1 MLFKITKKSNNNKCH
16 VLLFCCCPCLPIL
29 LLKKKK
35 KYSIF
40 TDALLS
46 KGTKNFMAN
55 WLQQDLH
62 YESTTIW
69 VMWCS
74 TKKNYLGLTDENLR
88 GKFKKKIK

>member
-1 MLFKITKKSNNNKCH
+1 MSCI
-16 VLLFCCCPCLPIL
+16 VIL
-29 LLKKKK
+29 LLSLSSHFNKKKKK

-74 TKKNYLGLTDENLR
+74 TKKKKYLGLTDD
-88 GKFKKKIK
+88 